1 MDLIIMLLHWTVL
14 NCQILP
20 DVSLGPKHQVSAD
33 VDRLIREIRE
43 NNTDGEKLCEIES
56 SAKWYAKNERETPM
70 DRGVK
75 KANEFLKDQKQ
86 MAVPF
91 DKGCGSCVMKQT
103 TNSAKLN
110 EILSSSQFELNGESD
125 RLTIN
130 TEKLINS
137 RLHQ

>member
-33 VDRLIREIRE
+33 VDRLIRELRE

-56 SAKWYAKNERETPM
+56 SAKWYAKNLSETPM

-75 KANEFLKDQKQ
+75 KANKFLKDQKQ
-86 MAVPF
+86 IAVLF

-103 TNSAKLN
+103 TYSDKLN

-125 RLTIN
+125 CLTIK